1 MMKKR
6 KFQYSGYCAHGGG
19 AARAVVEGGM
29 GARRGRGRPQ
39 GNWRRGGVELSR
51 MAKDRGGWKRTVY
64 DWVSPR
70 PSRLRRKQW

>member
-6 KFQYSGYCAHGGG
+6 KFQYSGYCARGGG

-39 GNWRRGGVELSR
+39 GNWRRGG
-51 MAKDRGGWKRTVY
+51 GGT
-64 DWVSPR
+64 
-70 PSRLRRKQW
+70 